1 MVMVMWSRAR
11 ACNTTYSPIIPLV
24 YPGLLAA
31 VSDEI
36 ILLIE
41 TLEKDRCEVSPGTPT
56 RETRMH
62 RNTWAETWKFPT
74 TTLPSER
81 VNRSRW
87 SSKRCIE
94 AKASER
100 SDTGTGVAG
109 DPSTAPGLWASIVPA
124 PGRGSGKSW
133 RSSSQ
138 CQSLAHRVRTSLRTI
153 KLRTILRL
161 DLI

>member
-1 MVMVMWSRAR
+1 MLLVLVLVLVMVMVMWSRAR

-62 RNTWAETWKFPT
+62 RKH
-74 TTLPSER
+74 
-81 VNRSRW
+81 V
-87 SSKRCIE
+87 
-94 AKASER
+94 
-100 SDTGTGVAG
+100 
-109 DPSTAPGLWASIVPA
+109 
-124 PGRGSGKSW
+124 GRNLEIPHHHPPVGKGES
-133 RSSSQ
+133 
-138 CQSLAHRVRTSLRTI
+138 
-153 KLRTILRL
+153 
-161 DLI
+161 